1 MSFVKRYNGL
11 YILFSNRINVI
22 TDIEK
27 ISFESSYIRV
37 KLQRTYKSKQF
48 LSDNNRLFKLDQKQ
62 HFAP

>member
-1 MSFVKRYNGL
+1 MSFVKRYDGL

-27 ISFESSYIRV
+27 ISFESSSIRV
-37 KLQRTYKSKQF
+37 KLWRTYKSKQC
-48 LSDNNRLFKLDQKQ
+48 LPGNNRLFKLDQKQ